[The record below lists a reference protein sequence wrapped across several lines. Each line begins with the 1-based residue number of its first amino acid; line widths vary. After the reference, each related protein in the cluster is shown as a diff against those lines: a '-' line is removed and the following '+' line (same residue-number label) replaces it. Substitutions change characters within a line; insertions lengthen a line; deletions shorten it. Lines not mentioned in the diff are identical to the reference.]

1 MPAPQ
6 RQVGHRADEDEVAG
20 ISARQREKVSERLHP
35 RAKRALHERGA
46 PVNQDRPVENSPKVL
61 RAHEQVEFGI
71 LTKFSAIGQRRNRTA
86 VVTSH
91 SARQENRDSTV
102 VEQVS
107 KMSTR
112 TCFVD

>member
-6 RQVGHRADEDEVAG
+6 RQVGHRADEDEAAG
-20 ISARQREKVSERLHP
+20 ISARQLEKVSERFFTCGP
-35 RAKRALHERGA
+35 SALHERGA

-61 RAHEQVEFGI
+61 RADEQVEFGI
-71 LTKFSAIGQRRNRTA
+71 LTEFSAIGQRRNRTA
-86 VVTSH
+86 VLTSH